1 MKGKDK
7 TNRQPIEPVEL
18 RHRVA
23 EVEAANTER
32 QRAEEAVK
40 ELLGKIERAKQE
52 WESTADSLPDL
63 VCLVDDG
70 GRIIRANRTVET
82 WNLGRVVDV
91 KGREVHE
98 LLHPGC
104 TDSSCYLDSFWEE
117 AWEEAMRGQPA
128 QCEAYDDILKRHV
141 LVRVQP
147 WKDWGKGTAFGSTV
161 VIARDITERK
171 QAEEEIKR
179 LAKFPSENPN
189 PVLRVAKDGTILYAN
204 ESSMP
209 LLNVWGCQVNQPL
222 PDYWHQFILD
232 VLSSGSSK
240 DTEIEYDGR
249 ILSLTF
255 APVVDADYVNLYGLD
270 ITARKRAEEEAQRR
284 ATQAVLAYEVGQRVS
299 STLELDE
306 LLSEIVTA
314 VRDAF
319 DYYGVMLLLLDEE
332 TERLTLQSIVG
343 AYADIFPRDLCHA
356 IGEGMTGYAAASGET
371 QVSGDVSK
379 DPHYVRETDEE
390 TKSELAVPIKSRQK
404 VVGVLDI
411 QSDEFDAFDEI
422 DVMAMETLADEV
434 AVAIEN
440 ARLYKAVQQELTERK
455 RAEEALRESEE
466 RYRSLTDDVLD
477 SSAVGI
483 LILDSDFRVVWVN
496 QALKLYFGLRT
507 DEIVRKDKR
516 QLIRER
522 IADIFEDAESF
533 AETVLATYNDNTYIE
548 NFECHVLP
556 DTKREERW
564 LEHWSQ
570 PIRSGLYAGGR
581 IEHYYDITGRKQAE
595 EALQE
600 SKRQLESRE
609 RFISSIVESI
619 PSSLLVIDQR
629 LRVVSVN
636 RNFLEKSRRE
646 EQATLGRKIEEVF
659 PQPLVEYTQLNQ
671 KVREVFRTGEPLEG
685 GKVAYRAPGLPTRI
699 YYYRLIPLNL
709 SPDRGREKVEEAVEN
724 VMLLMDDITE
734 QEKLGEE
741 VRRAERHLASV
752 VDSAYDLVVS
762 MDPEGR
768 ILTWNRTAERTSGF
782 ALEEVKSQYLPDLC
796 VEEEQQE
803 MTLWLAQWAQGQ
815 FTKKSI
821 EINLRTKTG
830 KEVPISWTG
839 SRMLDDEHRIVGLVA
854 VGRDLTERK
863 RLEAQLIQSAKLT
876 SLGVMAGGIAHEIR
890 NPLAISSAAAQ
901 LLLERPDD
909 EQLRKEA
916 VEKIYSGVQRT
927 SYIIENLLKFA
938 RPPEERMVPMDI
950 TRALEETLS
959 LLANQLKVQ
968 RVKLRKDFTPD
979 LPQVVGNKPL
989 LQQVFSNMILN
1000 ACNAMPDGGSLTV
1013 VTRATEAG
1021 VEIQFADTGV
1031 GIPTEHLSKIFD
1043 PFFTTMPVGKG
1054 VGLGLSISY
1063 SIIQQHQGA
1072 IDVASQVGQGT
1083 VFTIRL
1089 PVGSR

>member
-1 MKGKDK
+1 MMDYLRMKKAELVEEIEALREKIARLERARAQREPADEALKD
-7 TNRQPIEPVEL
+7 
-18 RHRVA
+18 
-23 EVEAANTER
+23 
-32 QRAEEAVK
+32 
-40 ELLGKIERAKQE
+40 LLKKIERAKQE
-52 WESTADSLPDL
+52 WESTADSLPEL
-63 VCLVDDG
+63 VCLVDDR

-82 WNLGRVVDV
+82 WNLGQVVDV
-91 KGREVHE
+91 KGRGVHE

-104 TDSSCYLDSFWEE
+104 TSSSCYLDSFWKA
-117 AWEEAMRGQPA
+117 AWEQASRGQPA
-128 QCEAYDDILKRHV
+128 QCEAYDEVLKRHV

-147 WKDWGKGTAFGSTV
+147 WKDWGKGTAFGSAV
-161 VIARDITERK
+161 VIARDI
-171 QAEEEIKR
+171 
-179 LAKFPSENPN
+179 
-189 PVLRVAKDGTILYAN
+189 
-204 ESSMP
+204 
-209 LLNVWGCQVNQPL
+209 
-222 PDYWHQFILD
+222 
-232 VLSSGSSK
+232 
-240 DTEIEYDGR
+240 
-249 ILSLTF
+249 
-255 APVVDADYVNLYGLD
+255 
-270 ITARKRAEEEAQRR
+270 
-284 ATQAVLAYEVGQRVS
+284 
-299 STLELDE
+299 
-306 LLSEIVTA
+306 
-314 VRDAF
+314 
-319 DYYGVMLLLLDEE
+319 
-332 TERLTLQSIVG
+332 
-343 AYADIFPRDLCHA
+343 
-356 IGEGMTGYAAASGET
+356 
-371 QVSGDVSK
+371 
-379 DPHYVRETDEE
+379 
-390 TKSELAVPIKSRQK
+390 
-404 VVGVLDI
+404 
-411 QSDEFDAFDEI
+411 
-422 DVMAMETLADEV
+422 
-434 AVAIEN
+434 
-440 ARLYKAVQQELTERK
+440 TERK

-483 LILDSDFRVVWVN
+483 FILDSDFRVVWVN
-496 QALKLYFGLRT
+496 QALERYFGLRR
-507 DEIVRKDKR
+507 DEIVGKDKR

-522 IADIFEDAESF
+522 IADIFEDPESF
-533 AETVLATYNDNTYIE
+533 AENVLATYDDNTYIE

-556 DTKREERW
+556 DGEREERW

-581 IEHYYDITGRKQAE
+581 IEHYTDITERVRTE
-595 EALQE
+595 EALWE
-600 SKRQLESRE
+600 SNRQLESRE
-609 RFISSIVESI
+609 RFISGIVESI

-636 RNFLEKSRRE
+636 RNFLEKSRRQ
-646 EQATLGRKIEEVF
+646 EQATLGCKIEEVF
-659 PQPLVEYTQLNQ
+659 PQPLVEYTRLNQ

-699 YYYRLIPLNL
+699 YYYRLIPLDL
-709 SPDRGREKVEEAVEN
+709 SPDREREKVKEAVEN
-724 VMLLMDDITE
+724 VMLLMDDITD

-752 VDSAYDLVVS
+752 VDSANDLMVS
-762 MDPEGR
+762 MDSQGK
-768 ILTWNRTAERTSGF
+768 ILTWNRTAERTSGLE
-782 ALEEVKSQYLPDLC
+782 LEEVKGQYLPDLC

-803 MTLWLAQWAQGQ
+803 MGLWLAQWAQGQ

-839 SRMLDDEHRIVGLVA
+839 SRMLDDDHRIVGLVA

-938 RPPEERMVPMDI
+938 RPPEERMVPTGI
-950 TRALEETLS
+950 TETLEETLS
-959 LLANQLKVQ
+959 LLANQLRVQ
-968 RVKLRKDFTPD
+968 RVKLQKDFSPD
-979 LPQVVGNKPL
+979 LPPVVGNKPL

-1013 VTRATEAG
+1013 ATRAAKAG

-1031 GIPTEHLSKIFD
+1031 GIAPEHLSKIFD

-1063 SIIQQHQGA
+1063 SIIQQHRGT
-1072 IDVASQVGQGT
+1072 IDVVSQAGQGT
-1083 VFTIRL
+1083 IFTIRL
-1089 PVGSR
+1089 PVDSG